1 MSLPVYLNWYAF
13 IVIYFTSLFIK
24 IIDVCLLKTKWF
36 KLENRYI
43 YITLTLYIYINCNCY
58 WCPYRVAGCTTVWS
72 WFISLYV
79 CDFKDRPVVKHNA
92 GTVCF
97 EPLPHNTCVRIC
109 IGQYTSQCS
118 CLSLCNFVWTK
129 GTWCH
134 FWFIYQTVVN
144 NIAYSAGKSFLG
156 YFGYLFIKI

>member
-1 MSLPVYLNWYAF
+1 MLS
-13 IVIYFTSLFIK
+13 SLFISLHY
-24 IIDVCLLKTKWF
+24 LLKLLMFAFWKRNDLNS
-36 KLENRYI
+36 KIDIYI